1 MWSATQV
8 ITAIKVKM
16 LYVEPELRPAAT
28 GEARRVDIET
38 RQRKD
43 AVAQRDRRTAAA
55 EGRAQ
60 GLDNGLD
67 GVQLPGLRDGAYGLI
82 GWLIGRAVH
91 VSLLFP
97 VGMLV
102 GLAISI
108 GFIIYRYGVQEA
120 VTQPQTSAKAQKEM
134 TGDR

>member
-1 MWSATQV
+1 MNGKGNGA
-8 ITAIKVKM
+8 
-16 LYVEPELRPAAT
+16 PEKLS
-28 GEARRVDIET
+28 
-38 RQRKD
+38 
-43 AVAQRDRRTAAA
+43 RRTAAA
-55 EGRAQ
+55 DGRSQ
-60 GLDNGLD
+60 GLDIGWTVSGYLVS
-67 GVQLPGLRDGAYGLI
+67 GMLAYGLI

-91 VSLLFP
+91 VSLLLP

-108 GFIIYRYGVQEA
+108 GFIIYRYGVQGA

>member
-1 MWSATQV
+1 MSG
-8 ITAIKVKM
+8 K
-16 LYVEPELRPAAT
+16 
-28 GEARRVDIET
+28 GNG
-38 RQRKD
+38 
-43 AVAQRDRRTAAA
+43 AVPRLDRREAAA

-60 GLDNGLD
+60 GLDVGWTVFGYLIA
-67 GVQLPGLRDGAYGLI
+67 GMLAYGGI

-91 VSLLFP
+91 VALLFP

-108 GFIIYRYGVQEA
+108 GFIIYRYGMQGA
-120 VTQPQTSAKAQKEM
+120 ATRPPRKEM

>member
-1 MWSATQV
+1 MNGKGDGPITGKRAT
-8 ITAIKVKM
+8 
-16 LYVEPELRPAAT
+16 
-28 GEARRVDIET
+28 
-38 RQRKD
+38 
-43 AVAQRDRRTAAA
+43 AA

-60 GLDNGLD
+60 GLDVGWTVSGYLVS
-67 GVQLPGLRDGAYGLI
+67 GMLAYGLI

-91 VSLLFP
+91 VPLLLP

-108 GFIIYRYGVQEA
+108 GFIIYRYGVQGA